1 MQLKV
6 RRELIAGTGE
16 SSMNTEKI
24 LTLMLLV
31 LLTTTVACL
40 GMAQEID
47 ARRPIPAVDSV
58 FIEELTWM
66 EVRDA
71 IKAGK
76 TTAIVGTGGI
86 EQNGPY
92 VSTGKHNYVLQATTE
107 AIARKLGAALVGPI
121 VKFVPEGDIEPPTD
135 HMRYPGTI
143 SLREE
148 TYKLLLTDICGSL
161 RQHGFKDIILIGDSG
176 GNQRG
181 MKEVAEALNK
191 RWGGGKTLIHYV
203 SEYYEQD
210 MWSFDY
216 LKTIGVHQMP
226 DIKSA
231 NRAGIHSDYHYEA
244 IVATVDPKVIRTE
257 QRIAAG
263 KYSVNGFDMNP
274 PSKTIENGK
283 KLVEYRANIT
293 VDAIRK
299 ALAKR
304 ANKQPP
310 G

>member
-1 MQLKV
+1 MK
-6 RRELIAGTGE
+6 I
-16 SSMNTEKI
+16 EKK
-24 LTLMLLV
+24 LMLMLIV
-31 LLTTTVACL
+31 LLTSIVTSMVIGL

-47 ARRPIPAVDSV
+47 APSPIPAEDSV

-71 IKAGK
+71 VNAGK

-92 VSTGKHNYVLQATTE
+92 VATGKHNYVLQATTE
-107 AIARKLGAALVGPI
+107 AIARKLGNALVAPI
-121 VKFVPEGDIEPPTD
+121 VKFVPEGDIEPPSG
-135 HMRYPGTI
+135 HMKYPGTI

-148 TYKLLLTDICGSL
+148 TFKLLLTDICSSL
-161 RQHGFKDIILIGDSG
+161 KQHGFKDVILIGDSG
-176 GNQRG
+176 GNQNG
-181 MKEVAEALNK
+181 MKEVAETLNK
-191 RWGGGKTLIHYV
+191 EWGGDPTVVHYIP
-203 SEYYEQD
+203 EYYEQD
-210 MWSFDY
+210 IWSFDY
-216 LKTIGVHQMP
+216 LKTIGVYQKP
-226 DIKSA
+226 DVKSD

-244 IVATVDPKVIRTE
+244 IMATVDPKLIRTE

-274 PSKTIENGK
+274 PSTTIKNGK

-299 ALAKR
+299 AIAQGGSK
-304 ANKQPP
+304 KQ
-310 G
+310 

>member
-1 MQLKV
+1 M
-6 RRELIAGTGE
+6 
-16 SSMNTEKI
+16 STEKR
-24 LTLMLLV
+24 LTLVLLV
-31 LLTTTVACL
+31 LLTTTVVRW
-40 GMAQEID
+40 GTAQEID
-47 ARRPIPAVDSV
+47 ASRPIPAVDSV
-58 FIEELTWM
+58 FTEELTWM

-76 TTAIVGTGGI
+76 ITAIVGTGGV

-92 VSTGKHNYVLQATTE
+92 VATGKHNYVLQATTE
-107 AIARKLGAALVGPI
+107 AVARKLGNALVAPV
-121 VKFVPEGDIEPPTD
+121 VKFVPEGDIEPPSD
-135 HMRYPGTI
+135 HMKYPGTI

-148 TYKLLLTDICGSL
+148 TYKLLLTDICSSL
-161 RQHGFKDIILIGDSG
+161 KQHGFKDIILIGDSG
-176 GNQRG
+176 GNQQG
-181 MKEVAEALNK
+181 MKEVAETLNK
-191 RWGGGKTLIHYV
+191 KWGGATTVVHYIP
-203 SEYYEQD
+203 EYYEQD

-216 LKTIGVHQMP
+216 LKTIGVRQMP
-226 DIKSA
+226 DVKSA

-244 IVATVDPKVIRTE
+244 IMATVDSRLIRTE

-263 KYSVNGFDMNP
+263 KYRVNGFDMNP

-304 ANKQPP
+304 GNDKH
-310 G
+310 

>member
-1 MQLKV
+1 MN
-6 RRELIAGTGE
+6 AG
-16 SSMNTEKI
+16 KK

-31 LLTTTVACL
+31 LLTTTVVRWGL
-40 GMAQEID
+40 AQEMD
-47 ARRPIPAVDSV
+47 APRPIPAVDSV

-76 TTAIVGTGGI
+76 TTAVVGTGGV

-92 VSTGKHNYVLQATTE
+92 VATGKHNYVLQATTE
-107 AIARKLGAALVGPI
+107 AIARKLGNALVAPI
-121 VKFVPEGDIEPPTD
+121 VKFVPEGDIEPPSD
-135 HMRYPGTI
+135 HMKYPGTI

-148 TYKLLLTDICGSL
+148 TYKLLLTDISGSL
-161 RQHGFKDIILIGDSG
+161 KQHGFKDIILIGDSG
-176 GNQRG
+176 GNQNG
-181 MKEVAEALNK
+181 MKEVAEVLNK
-191 RWGGGKTLIHYV
+191 KWGGATTVVHYIP
-203 SEYYEQD
+203 EYYEKD
-210 MWSFDY
+210 IWSFDY
-216 LKTIGVHQMP
+216 LKTIGVRQKP
-226 DIKSA
+226 DVKSA
-231 NRAGIHSDYHYEA
+231 NRAGVHSDYHYEA
-244 IVATVDPKVIRTE
+244 IMATVDPKLIRTE

-283 KLVEYRANIT
+283 KLVAYRANIT

-304 ANKQPP
+304 GNNKQ
-310 G
+310 

>member
-1 MQLKV
+1 
-6 RRELIAGTGE
+6 
-16 SSMNTEKI
+16 MNTKKI
-24 LTLMLLV
+24 LTLILLMLFA
-31 LLTTTVACL
+31 TTVARW

-47 ARRPIPAVDSV
+47 APRPIPAIDNV

-76 TTAIVGTGGI
+76 TTVIVGTGGI

-92 VSTGKHNYVLQATTE
+92 VATGKHNYVLQATTE
-107 AIARKLGAALVGPI
+107 AIARKLGNTLVAPI
-121 VKFVPEGDIEPPTD
+121 VKFVPEGDIEPPSD
-135 HMRYPGTI
+135 HMKYPGTI

-148 TYKLLLTDICGSL
+148 TFKLLLTDICSSL
-161 RQHGFKDIILIGDSG
+161 KQHGFKDIILIGDSG
-176 GNQRG
+176 GNQNG
-181 MKEVAEALNK
+181 MKEVAEVLNK
-191 RWGGGKTLIHYV
+191 KWDGTMTVVHYIP
-203 SEYYEQD
+203 EYYEQD

-216 LKTIGVHQMP
+216 LKRIGVQQKP
-226 DIKSA
+226 DVKSA

-244 IVATVDPKVIRTE
+244 IMATIDPKLIRTE

-304 ANKQPP
+304 NNKKQ
-310 G
+310 